1 MTTLYKDNVSDK
13 RVSSSFS
20 NLINSLSISSAAK
33 RIVTDISVLFL
44 LLLGIIFL
52 ISLWTY
58 NPSDQKE
65 FEAVST
71 VNFSNSIGLIGAYLS
86 FFSYRLLGITAWLI
100 LIPCFWIPI
109 KYLFSERTEKTEF
122 NLKKIIFFSTGFL
135 LTSFSLSTL
144 ISIHLNPYN
153 NFYPESSS
161 GFIGLSI
168 KNFLIPYLA
177 TIGSTIVTIFLFLV
191 SFTLTVNLSWKNL
204 ISNFQD
210 ALVNLSYQLSKGL
223 KDGFAFFKNKNKE
236 RLEKKN
242 RQSFLDEHKKKMNE
256 MPKTE
261 VKEVVKEVPQ
271 GKKVHLEKQKELFE
285 KSLPGE
291 MPKISLLQEKITES
305 KEFTSQ
311 QAYELDILK
320 NALITKLAEFKIT
333 GPENEYAVVKETM
346 RGPVVTRFEVELPK
360 GIKVSQVS
368 SLNKDLARSLGV
380 GSLRI
385 VEVIQ
390 GRETIGIEIP
400 NADREDV
407 LLGEVIASKVFE
419 ESKSPITLA
428 YGKDIEGKPIL
439 EDLASLPHLLIAGTT
454 GSGKSVALNSMLM
467 SILYKATPQDVKLVL
482 IDPKMLELSVYEDLP
497 HLLTPVITDMSEAAH
512 GLRWCVNEME
522 RRYKLMAALSVRNL
536 NGFNTK
542 VSQAAK
548 NGTPLKDPLWKPK
561 EGEEVI
567 ESEIPLLSE
576 LPLIVIAVDELADLM
591 MVVGKKVEHLIAR
604 LAQKARAA
612 GIHMLLATQRPSVD
626 VITGLIK
633 ANISARMAFNV
644 ASSMDSRVVLD
655 QVGAEQLLGK
665 GDMLYVGSGTSI
677 PLRVHGAYVG
687 EEEILRVVEDWKNKE
702 DVNYLEEVTKAPET
716 VDVNSGGEG
725 DSEKD
730 EFYDQAVAFV
740 LETRRAS
747 ISAVQRKFRIGYN
760 RAARLIEAM
769 EDAGLVSE
777 MNSNGNREVLAPNA
791 NAE

>member
-1 MTTLYKDNVSDK
+1 M
-13 RVSSSFS
+13 
-20 NLINSLSISSAAK
+20 
-33 RIVTDISVLFL
+33 
-44 LLLGIIFL
+44 
-52 ISLWTY
+52 WTF
-58 NPSDQKE
+58 NPLDQKE
-65 FEAVST
+65 FGLISNK
-71 VNFSNSIGLIGAYLS
+71 NFTNSIGMIGAYLS
-86 FFSYRLLGITAWLI
+86 FLSYWLLGISAWLV
-100 LIPCFWIPI
+100 LLPTFWIPI
-109 KYLFSERTEKTEF
+109 KYLFNERNEERNF
-122 NLKKIIFFSTGFL
+122 NLKKLFFFLFGFIF
-135 LTSFSLSTL
+135 TSFSLATI
-144 ISIHLNPYN
+144 ISIHLDPFND
-153 NFYPESSS
+153 FYPESSA
-161 GFIGLSI
+161 GYIGLSI

-177 TIGSTIVTIFLFLV
+177 TIGTTIVAVFFLLI

-204 ISNFQD
+204 ISNLQD
-210 ALVNLSYQLSKGL
+210 LLINFSYQFSKIF
-223 KDGFAFFKNKNKE
+223 KSGFTFFQNKNKE

-256 MPKTE
+256 MPKPT
-261 VKEVVKEVPQ
+261 VKEVSKEVPQ
-271 GKKVHLEKQKELFE
+271 GKKVHEEKQKELFE

-291 MPKISLLQEKITES
+291 MPKISLLQEKTSES
-305 KEFTSQ
+305 KEFSSQ

-333 GPENEYAVVKETM
+333 GPENEYAIVKETM

-407 LLGEVIASKVFE
+407 LLSEVIASEVFE

-542 VSQAAK
+542 VSQALK
-548 NGTPLKDPLWKPK
+548 SGNPLKDPLWKPK
-561 EGEEVI
+561 EGEEIV
-567 ESEIPLLSE
+567 ESEIPL
-576 LPLIVIAVDELADLM
+576 
-591 MVVGKKVEHLIAR
+591 
-604 LAQKARAA
+604 
-612 GIHMLLATQRPSVD
+612 
-626 VITGLIK
+626 
-633 ANISARMAFNV
+633 
-644 ASSMDSRVVLD
+644 
-655 QVGAEQLLGK
+655 
-665 GDMLYVGSGTSI
+665 
-677 PLRVHGAYVG
+677 
-687 EEEILRVVEDWKNKE
+687 W
-702 DVNYLEEVTKAPET
+702 
-716 VDVNSGGEG
+716 NSPH
-725 DSEKD
+725 
-730 EFYDQAVAFV
+730 V
-740 LETRRAS
+740 
-747 ISAVQRKFRIGYN
+747 
-760 RAARLIEAM
+760 
-769 EDAGLVSE
+769 
-777 MNSNGNREVLAPNA
+777 
-791 NAE
+791 

>member
-1 MTTLYKDNVSDK
+1 M
-13 RVSSSFS
+13 
-20 NLINSLSISSAAK
+20 SISSAAK

-58 NPSDQKE
+58 NPSDQKQ
-65 FEAVST
+65 FEAVSSD
-71 VNFSNSIGLIGAYLS
+71 NFSNSIGLIGAYLS
-86 FFSYRLLGITAWLI
+86 FISYWLLGITAWLI

-109 KYLFSERTEKTEF
+109 KYLFSERTEKTGF
-122 NLKKIIFFSTGFL
+122 KLK
-135 LTSFSLSTL
+135 
-144 ISIHLNPYN
+144 
-153 NFYPESSS
+153 
-161 GFIGLSI
+161 
-168 KNFLIPYLA
+168 
-177 TIGSTIVTIFLFLV
+177 VTTFLFLV
-191 SFTLTVNLSWKNL
+191 SFTLTVDLSWKNL

-210 ALVNLSYQLSKGL
+210 ALVNLSYKFSKVL
-223 KDGFAFFKNKNKE
+223 KDGFTFFKNKNKE

-242 RQSFLDEHKKKMNE
+242 RQSFLDEHKKKMDD
-256 MPKTE
+256 MPKTQ

-677 PLRVHGAYVG
+677 PLRVHGAFVG

-702 DVNYLEEVTKAPET
+702 DVNYLEEVTKAPEA

>member
-1 MTTLYKDNVSDK
+1 M
-13 RVSSSFS
+13 
-20 NLINSLSISSAAK
+20 SISSAAK
-33 RIVTDISVLFL
+33 RIVADISVLFL
-44 LLLGIIFL
+44 LLVGIIFL

-65 FEAVST
+65 FDTVSSG
-71 VNFSNSIGLIGAYLS
+71 NFTNSIGLIGAYLS
-86 FFSYRLLGITAWLI
+86 FFSYWLLGITAWLI

-109 KYLFSERTEKTEF
+109 KYLFSERTEKTDF
-122 NLKKIIFFSTGFL
+122 KFKKVIFFSIGFIFS
-135 LTSFSLSTL
+135 SFSLSTL

-177 TIGSTIVTIFLFLV
+177 TIGSTIVTIFLFLI
-191 SFTLTVNLSWKNL
+191 SFTLAVNLSWKNL

-210 ALVNLSYQLSKGL
+210 ASVNLSHQFSKIL
-223 KDGFAFFKNKNKE
+223 KDGFTFFKNKNKE
-236 RLEKKN
+236 RLDKKN

-261 VKEVVKEVPQ
+261 VKKVVKDVPQ

-285 KSLPGE
+285 QSLPGE
-291 MPKISLLQEKITES
+291 MPKISLLQEKISES

-548 NGTPLKDPLWKPK
+548 KGSPLKDPLWKPK

-702 DVNYLEEVTKAPET
+702 DVNYLEEVTKAPEA

-777 MNSNGNREVLAPNA
+777 MNSNGNREVLSPNA

>member
-1 MTTLYKDNVSDK
+1 M
-13 RVSSSFS
+13 
-20 NLINSLSISSAAK
+20 SISSAAK
-33 RIVTDISVLFL
+33 RIVADISVLFL
-44 LLLGIIFL
+44 LLVGIIFL

-65 FEAVST
+65 FDTVSSG
-71 VNFSNSIGLIGAYLS
+71 NFTNSIGLIGAYLS
-86 FFSYRLLGITAWLI
+86 FFSYWLLGITAWLI

-109 KYLFSERTEKTEF
+109 KYLFSERTEKTDF
-122 NLKKIIFFSTGFL
+122 KFKKVIFFSIGFIFS
-135 LTSFSLSTL
+135 SFSLSTL

-177 TIGSTIVTIFLFLV
+177 TIGSTIVTIFLFLI
-191 SFTLTVNLSWKNL
+191 SFTLAVNLSWKNL

-210 ALVNLSYQLSKGL
+210 ASVNLSYQFSKIL
-223 KDGFAFFKNKNKE
+223 KDGFTFFKNKNKE
-236 RLEKKN
+236 RLDKKN

-261 VKEVVKEVPQ
+261 VKKVVKDVPQ

-285 KSLPGE
+285 QSLPGE
-291 MPKISLLQEKITES
+291 MPKISLLQEKISES

-677 PLRVHGAYVG
+677 PLRVHGAFVG

-702 DVNYLEEVTKAPET
+702 DVNYLEEVTKAPEA

-777 MNSNGNREVLAPNA
+777 MNSNGNREVLSPNA

>member
-1 MTTLYKDNVSDK
+1 M
-13 RVSSSFS
+13 
-20 NLINSLSISSAAK
+20 SISSSAK
-33 RIVTDISVLFL
+33 RIAADISVLFL
-44 LLLGIIFL
+44 LLIGIIFL
-52 ISLWTY
+52 ISLWTF

-65 FEAVST
+65 FDIVSSG
-71 VNFSNSIGLIGAYLS
+71 NFTNSIGLIGAYLS
-86 FFSYRLLGITAWLI
+86 FISYSLLGITSWLI
-100 LIPCFWIPI
+100 LIPCFWIPL
-109 KYLFSERTEKTEF
+109 KYLFSERTEIKNF
-122 NLKKIIFFSTGFL
+122 NLKNILIFSTGFI
-135 LTSFSLSTL
+135 LTSFSLATL
-144 ISIHLNPYN
+144 ISIHLNPYDG
-153 NFYPESSS
+153 FYPESSS

-168 KNFLIPYLA
+168 KNFLIPYLS
-177 TIGSTIVTIFLFLV
+177 TIGSTIVAIFFLLV
-191 SFTLTVNLSWKNL
+191 SFTLAVNLSWKNL
-204 ISNFQD
+204 ISNLQD
-210 ALVNLSYQLSKGL
+210 AFVNLSYFLSKFL
-223 KDGFAFFKNKNKE
+223 KNGFNFFKNKNKE

-271 GKKVHLEKQKELFE
+271 GKKVHLEKQKELFD

-291 MPKISLLQEKITES
+291 MPKISLLQEKISES

-536 NGFNTK
+536 NGFNAK

-548 NGTPLKDPLWKPK
+548 SGNPLKDPLWKPK

-567 ESEIPLLSE
+567 ESEIPFLSE

-702 DVNYLEEVTKAPET
+702 DVNYLEEVTKAPEAL
-716 VDVNSGGEG
+716 DINSGGEG

>member
-1 MTTLYKDNVSDK
+1 MPEK
-13 RVSSSFS
+13 RVSSSIS
-20 NLINSLSISSAAK
+20 NLINSLSVSAAAK
-33 RIVTDISVLFL
+33 RILADIFVLFL
-44 LLLGIIFL
+44 LLIGIITL
-52 ISLWTY
+52 ISFWTY
-58 NPSDQKE
+58 NPLDQNN
-65 FEAVST
+65 FEISSEVSFT
-71 VNFSNSIGLIGAYLS
+71 NSIGLIGAYLS
-86 FFSYRLLGITAWLI
+86 FLGFWLLGVTAWLI
-100 LIPCFWIPI
+100 LIPSFWIPI
-109 KYLFSERTEKTEF
+109 RYLFSERTEETRL
-122 NLKKIIFFSTGFL
+122 NLKKYIFSSLGFL
-135 LTSFSLSTL
+135 LSSFSIATL
-144 ISIHLNPYN
+144 VSIHISPYD
-153 NFYPESSS
+153 NFYPQSSA
-161 GFIGLSI
+161 GFIGLSL

-177 TIGSTIVTIFLFLV
+177 TIGSTIVTVFFLLI
-191 SFTLTVNLSWKNL
+191 SFTLTLNISWRNLVSNLQDLLINLS
-204 ISNFQD
+204 F
-210 ALVNLSYQLSKGL
+210 YFSKIF
-223 KDGFAFFKNKNKE
+223 KDGFSYFKNKNRK

-242 RQSFLDEHKKKMNE
+242 RQSFLNEHKKKMEE
-256 MPKTE
+256 MPKTS
-261 VKEVVKEVPQ
+261 VKEVTKEVPQ

-285 KSLPGE
+285 KSIPGE
-291 MPKISLLQEKITES
+291 MPKISLLQEKTSDS
-305 KEFTSQ
+305 KEFSSQ

-467 SILYKATPQDVKLVL
+467 SILYKATPTEVKLVL

-542 VSQAAK
+542 VSQAVK
-548 NGTPLKDPLWKPK
+548 SGNPLKDPLWKPK
-561 EGEEVI
+561 EGEEI
-567 ESEIPLLSE
+567 AESDIPLLSE

-716 VDVNSGGEG
+716 TETNSSGEG

-730 EFYDQAVAFV
+730 EFYDQAVSFV

>member
-1 MTTLYKDNVSDK
+1 MSEK
-13 RVSSSFS
+13 RVSSRLSK
-20 NLINSLSISSAAK
+20 LINYLSISSAAK
-33 RIVTDISVLFL
+33 RIVSDISVLFL
-44 LLLGIIFL
+44 LLVGIIFL

-58 NPSDQKE
+58 DPLDQKE
-65 FEAVST
+65 FITSSSSS
-71 VNFSNSIGLIGAYLS
+71 FSNSIGLIGAYLS
-86 FFSYRLLGITAWLI
+86 YGSYWILGITAWFL
-100 LIPCFWIPI
+100 LIPAFWIPI
-109 KYLFSERTEKTEF
+109 KYLFSEKSDERQFGLRK
-122 NLKKIIFFSTGFL
+122 IFFFL
-135 LTSFSLSTL
+135 LGLLFTLISLSVL
-144 ISIHLNPYN
+144 ISIHIDPYD
-153 NFYPESSS
+153 NFYPESSA
-161 GFIGLSI
+161 GFIGLTL
-168 KNFLIPYLA
+168 KNYLLPYLSI
-177 TIGSTIVTIFLFLV
+177 IGSTIVAFFFLLI
-191 SFTLTVNLSWKNL
+191 SFTLTANLSWKNL
-204 ISNFQD
+204 ISGIQD
-210 ALVNLSYQLSKGL
+210 KLINSSYFLSKAF
-223 KDGFAFFKNKNKE
+223 KDGLTFFKNKNKE
-236 RLEKKN
+236 RLEKRN
-242 RQSFLDEHKKKMNE
+242 RQSFLDEHKKKMDE
-256 MPKTE
+256 MPKTI
-261 VKEVVKEVPQ
+261 VKEVSKEVQQ
-271 GKKVHLEKQKELFE
+271 GKKVHIEKQKELFE

-291 MPKISLLQEKITES
+291 MPKISLLKEKNSDS

-407 LLGEVIASKVFE
+407 LLSEVIASKVFE

-467 SILYKATPQDVKLVL
+467 SILYKATPQEVKLVL

-542 VSQAAK
+542 VSQAIK
-548 NGTPLKDPLWKPK
+548 GGKPLKDPLWKPK
-561 EGEEVI
+561 EGEEII

-677 PLRVHGAYVG
+677 PLRVHGAFVG
-687 EEEILRVVEDWKNKE
+687 EEEILRVVKDWKNKE
-702 DVNYLEEVTKAPET
+702 DVDYLDEVTKAPESA
-716 VDVNSGGEG
+716 DVNVDSGG

-740 LETRRAS
+740 LESRRAS

>member
-1 MTTLYKDNVSDK
+1 M
-13 RVSSSFS
+13 
-20 NLINSLSISSAAK
+20 SISSSAK
-33 RIVTDISVLFL
+33 RIAADISVLFL
-44 LLLGIIFL
+44 LLIGIIFL
-52 ISLWTY
+52 ISLWTF

-65 FEAVST
+65 FDIVSSG
-71 VNFSNSIGLIGAYLS
+71 NFTNSIGLIGAYLS
-86 FFSYRLLGITAWLI
+86 FISYSLLGITSWLI
-100 LIPCFWIPI
+100 LIPCFWIPL
-109 KYLFSERTEKTEF
+109 KYLFSERTEIKNF
-122 NLKKIIFFSTGFL
+122 NLKNILIFSTGFI
-135 LTSFSLSTL
+135 LTSFSLATL
-144 ISIHLNPYN
+144 ISIHLNPYDA
-153 NFYPESSS
+153 FYPESSS

-168 KNFLIPYLA
+168 KNFLIPYLS
-177 TIGSTIVTIFLFLV
+177 TIGSTIVAIFFLLV
-191 SFTLTVNLSWKNL
+191 SFTLAVNLSWKNL
-204 ISNFQD
+204 ISNLQD
-210 ALVNLSYQLSKGL
+210 AFVNLSYFLSKLL
-223 KDGFAFFKNKNKE
+223 KNGFNFFKNKNKE

-271 GKKVHLEKQKELFE
+271 GKKVHLEKQKELFD

-291 MPKISLLQEKITES
+291 MPKISLLQEKISES

-536 NGFNTK
+536 NGFNAK

-548 NGTPLKDPLWKPK
+548 SGNPLKDPLWKPK

-567 ESEIPLLSE
+567 ESEIPFLSE

-702 DVNYLEEVTKAPET
+702 DVNYLEEVTKAPEAL
-716 VDVNSGGEG
+716 DINSGGEG

>member
-1 MTTLYKDNVSDK
+1 MSEK
-13 RVSSSFS
+13 RVSSRLSK
-20 NLINSLSISSAAK
+20 LINYLSISSAAK
-33 RIVTDISVLFL
+33 RIVSDISALFL
-44 LLLGIIFL
+44 LLIGIIFL

-58 NPSDQKE
+58 DPMDLKQFITS
-65 FEAVST
+65 SSSS
-71 VNFSNSIGLIGAYLS
+71 FSNSIGLIGAYLS
-86 FFSYRLLGITAWLI
+86 YGSYWILGITAWFL
-100 LIPCFWIPI
+100 LIPTFWIPM
-109 KYLFSERTEKTEF
+109 KYLFTEKSDEKQF
-122 NLKKIIFFSTGFL
+122 GLRKIFFFL
-135 LTSFSLSTL
+135 FGLLFTLISLSVL
-144 ISIHLNPYN
+144 ISIHIDPYD
-153 NFYPESSS
+153 NFYPESSA
-161 GFIGLSI
+161 GFIGLTLKSYS
-168 KNFLIPYLA
+168 LPYLSI
-177 TIGSTIVTIFLFLV
+177 IGSTIVAIFFLLI
-191 SFTLTVNLSWKNL
+191 SFTLTANLSWKNL
-204 ISNFQD
+204 ISGIQD
-210 ALVNLSYQLSKGL
+210 KLINSSYFLSKVF
-223 KDGFAFFKNKNKE
+223 KDGLTFFKNKNKE
-236 RLEKKN
+236 RLEKRN

-256 MPKTE
+256 MPKTI
-261 VKEVVKEVPQ
+261 VKEVSKEVQQ
-271 GKKVHLEKQKELFE
+271 GKKVHIEKQKELFE

-291 MPKISLLQEKITES
+291 MPKISLLKEKNSDS

-320 NALITKLAEFKIT
+320 NALITKLAEVKIT

-407 LLGEVIASKVFE
+407 LLSEVIASKVFE

-467 SILYKATPQDVKLVL
+467 SILYKATPQEVKLVL

-542 VSQAAK
+542 VSQAIK
-548 NGTPLKDPLWKPK
+548 SGKPLKDPLWKPK
-561 EGEEVI
+561 EGEEII

-677 PLRVHGAYVG
+677 PLRVHGAFVG
-687 EEEILRVVEDWKNKE
+687 EEEILRVVKDWKNKE
-702 DVNYLEEVTKAPET
+702 DVDYLDEVTKAPESAEVN
-716 VDVNSGGEG
+716 VDSGG

-740 LETRRAS
+740 LESRRAS

>member
-1 MTTLYKDNVSDK
+1 MPEK
-13 RVSSSFS
+13 RVSSSIS
-20 NLINSLSISSAAK
+20 NLINSLSVSAAAK
-33 RIVTDISVLFL
+33 RILADIFVLFL
-44 LLLGIIFL
+44 LLIGIITL
-52 ISLWTY
+52 ISFWTY
-58 NPSDQKE
+58 NPLDQNN
-65 FEAVST
+65 FEISSEESFT
-71 VNFSNSIGLIGAYLS
+71 NSIGLIGAYLS
-86 FFSYRLLGITAWLI
+86 FLGFWLLGVTAWLI
-100 LIPCFWIPI
+100 LIPSFWIPI
-109 KYLFSERTEKTEF
+109 RYLFSERTVETRL
-122 NLKKIIFFSTGFL
+122 NLKKYIFSSLGFL
-135 LTSFSLSTL
+135 FSSFSIATL
-144 ISIHLNPYN
+144 VSIHISPYD
-153 NFYPESSS
+153 NFYPQSSA
-161 GFIGLSI
+161 GFIGLSL

-177 TIGSTIVTIFLFLV
+177 TIGSTIVTVFFLLI
-191 SFTLTVNLSWKNL
+191 SFTLTLNISWRNLVSNLQDLLINLS
-204 ISNFQD
+204 F
-210 ALVNLSYQLSKGL
+210 YFSKIF
-223 KDGFAFFKNKNKE
+223 KDGFSYFKNKNRK

-242 RQSFLDEHKKKMNE
+242 RQSFLNEHKKKMEE
-256 MPKTE
+256 MPKTS
-261 VKEVVKEVPQ
+261 VKEVTKEVPQ

-285 KSLPGE
+285 KSIPGE
-291 MPKISLLQEKITES
+291 MPKISLLQEKTSDS
-305 KEFTSQ
+305 KEFSSQ

-467 SILYKATPQDVKLVL
+467 SILYKATPTEVKLVL

-542 VSQAAK
+542 VSQAVK
-548 NGTPLKDPLWKPK
+548 SGNPLKDPLWKPK
-561 EGEEVI
+561 EGEEIV
-567 ESEIPLLSE
+567 ESDIPLLSE

-716 VDVNSGGEG
+716 TETNSSGEG

-730 EFYDQAVAFV
+730 EFYDQAVSFV

>member
-1 MTTLYKDNVSDK
+1 M
-13 RVSSSFS
+13 
-20 NLINSLSISSAAK
+20 SISSAAK
-33 RIVTDISVLFL
+33 RIVADISVLFL
-44 LLLGIIFL
+44 LLVGIIFL

-65 FEAVST
+65 FDTVSSG
-71 VNFSNSIGLIGAYLS
+71 NFTNSIGLIGAYLS
-86 FFSYRLLGITAWLI
+86 FFSYWLLGITAWLI

-109 KYLFSERTEKTEF
+109 KYLFSERTEKTDF
-122 NLKKIIFFSTGFL
+122 KFKKVIFFSIGFIFS
-135 LTSFSLSTL
+135 SFSLSTL

-177 TIGSTIVTIFLFLV
+177 TIGSTIVTIFLFLI
-191 SFTLTVNLSWKNL
+191 SFTLAVNLSWKNL

-210 ALVNLSYQLSKGL
+210 ASVNLSYQFSKIL
-223 KDGFAFFKNKNKE
+223 KDGFTFFKNKNKE
-236 RLEKKN
+236 RLDKKN

-261 VKEVVKEVPQ
+261 VKKVVKDVPQ

-285 KSLPGE
+285 QSLPGE
-291 MPKISLLQEKITES
+291 MPKISLLQEKISES

-548 NGTPLKDPLWKPK
+548 KGSPLKDPLWKPK

-702 DVNYLEEVTKAPET
+702 DVNYLEEVTKAPEA

-777 MNSNGNREVLAPNA
+777 MNSNGNREVLSPNA

>member
-1 MTTLYKDNVSDK
+1 MPEK
-13 RVSSSFS
+13 RVSSSIS
-20 NLINSLSISSAAK
+20 NLINSLSVSAAAK
-33 RIVTDISVLFL
+33 RILADIFVLFL
-44 LLLGIIFL
+44 LLIGIITL
-52 ISLWTY
+52 ISFWTY
-58 NPSDQKE
+58 NPLDQNN
-65 FEAVST
+65 FEISSEVSFT
-71 VNFSNSIGLIGAYLS
+71 NSIGLIGAYLS
-86 FFSYRLLGITAWLI
+86 FLGFWLLGVTAWLI
-100 LIPCFWIPI
+100 LIPSFWIPI
-109 KYLFSERTEKTEF
+109 RYLFSERTDETRL
-122 NLKKIIFFSTGFL
+122 NLKKYIFSSLGFL
-135 LTSFSLSTL
+135 FSSFSIATL
-144 ISIHLNPYN
+144 VSIHISPYD
-153 NFYPESSS
+153 NFYPQSSA
-161 GFIGLSI
+161 GFIGLSL

-177 TIGSTIVTIFLFLV
+177 TIGSTIVTVFFLLI
-191 SFTLTVNLSWKNL
+191 SFTLTLNISWRNLVSNLQDLLINLS
-204 ISNFQD
+204 F
-210 ALVNLSYQLSKGL
+210 YFSKIF
-223 KDGFAFFKNKNKE
+223 KDGFSYFKNKNRK

-242 RQSFLDEHKKKMNE
+242 RQSFLNEHKKKMEE
-256 MPKTE
+256 MPKTS
-261 VKEVVKEVPQ
+261 VKEVTKEVPQ

-285 KSLPGE
+285 KSIPGE
-291 MPKISLLQEKITES
+291 MPKISLLQEKTSDS
-305 KEFTSQ
+305 KEFSSQ

-467 SILYKATPQDVKLVL
+467 SILYKATPTEVKLVL

-542 VSQAAK
+542 VSQAVK
-548 NGTPLKDPLWKPK
+548 SGNPLKDPLWKPK
-561 EGEEVI
+561 EGEEIV
-567 ESEIPLLSE
+567 ESDIPLLSE

-716 VDVNSGGEG
+716 TETNSSGEG

-730 EFYDQAVAFV
+730 EFYDQAVSFV

>member
-1 MTTLYKDNVSDK
+1 M
-13 RVSSSFS
+13 
-20 NLINSLSISSAAK
+20 
-33 RIVTDISVLFL
+33 
-44 LLLGIIFL
+44 
-52 ISLWTY
+52 WTY
-58 NPSDQKE
+58 SPSDHKE
-65 FEAVST
+65 FDTDSSG
-71 VNFSNSIGLIGAYLS
+71 NFTNSIGLIGAYLS
-86 FFSYRLLGITAWLI
+86 FISYWLLGITAWLI
-100 LIPCFWIPI
+100 LIPCFWMPI
-109 KYLFSERTEKTEF
+109 KYLFNEKTEKTGF
-122 NLKKIIFFSTGFL
+122 KLKKIIFFLIGFT

-144 ISIHLNPYN
+144 ISIHLDPYN

-177 TIGSTIVTIFLFLV
+177 TIGSTVVTIFLLLV

-210 ALVNLSYQLSKGL
+210 ALVNLSYQLSKVL

-236 RLEKKN
+236 RLDKKN

-291 MPKISLLQEKITES
+291 MPKISLLQEKISES

-439 EDLASLPHLLIAGTT
+439 EDLGSLPHLLIAGTT

-702 DVNYLEEVTKAPET
+702 DVNYLEEVTKAPEA
-716 VDVNSGGEG
+716 VDVNTGGEG

>member
-1 MTTLYKDNVSDK
+1 M
-13 RVSSSFS
+13 
-20 NLINSLSISSAAK
+20 SISSAAK

-58 NPSDQKE
+58 NPADQKE
-65 FEAVST
+65 FEAVSSD
-71 VNFSNSIGLIGAYLS
+71 NFSNSIGLIGAYLS
-86 FFSYRLLGITAWLI
+86 FISYWLLGITAWLI

-109 KYLFSERTEKTEF
+109 KYLFSERTEKTGF
-122 NLKKIIFFSTGFL
+122 KLKKIIFFLIGFA

-210 ALVNLSYQLSKGL
+210 TLVNLSYKFSKVL
-223 KDGFAFFKNKNKE
+223 KDGFTFFKNKNKE

-242 RQSFLDEHKKKMNE
+242 RQSFLDEHKKKMND
-256 MPKTE
+256 MPKTQ

-677 PLRVHGAYVG
+677 PLRVHGAFVG

-702 DVNYLEEVTKAPET
+702 DVNYLEEVTKAPEA

>member
-1 MTTLYKDNVSDK
+1 M
-13 RVSSSFS
+13 
-20 NLINSLSISSAAK
+20 SISSAAK
-33 RIVTDISVLFL
+33 RIVADISVLFL
-44 LLLGIIFL
+44 LLVGIIFL

-65 FEAVST
+65 FDTVSSG
-71 VNFSNSIGLIGAYLS
+71 NFTNSIGLIGAYLS
-86 FFSYRLLGITAWLI
+86 FFSYWLLGITAWLI

-109 KYLFSERTEKTEF
+109 KYLFSERTEKTDF
-122 NLKKIIFFSTGFL
+122 KFKKVIFFSIGFIFS
-135 LTSFSLSTL
+135 SFSLSTL

-177 TIGSTIVTIFLFLV
+177 TIGSTIVTIFLFLI
-191 SFTLTVNLSWKNL
+191 SFTLAVNLSWKNL

-210 ALVNLSYQLSKGL
+210 ASVNLSYQFSKIL
-223 KDGFAFFKNKNKE
+223 KDGFTFFKNKNKE
-236 RLEKKN
+236 RLDKKN

-261 VKEVVKEVPQ
+261 VKKVVKDVPQ

-285 KSLPGE
+285 QSLPGE
-291 MPKISLLQEKITES
+291 MPKISLLQEKISES

-548 NGTPLKDPLWKPK
+548 KGSPLKDPLWKPK

-677 PLRVHGAYVG
+677 PLRVHGAFVG

-702 DVNYLEEVTKAPET
+702 DVNYLEEVTKAPEA

-777 MNSNGNREVLAPNA
+777 MNSNGNREVLSPNA

>member
-1 MTTLYKDNVSDK
+1 M
-13 RVSSSFS
+13 
-20 NLINSLSISSAAK
+20 SISSAAK

-44 LLLGIIFL
+44 LLVGIIFL

-65 FEAVST
+65 FEVSSG
-71 VNFSNSIGLIGAYLS
+71 NFTNSIGLIGAYLS
-86 FFSYRLLGITAWLI
+86 FFSYWLLGITAWLI

-109 KYLFSERTEKTEF
+109 KYLFSERTEKTDF
-122 NLKKIIFFSTGFL
+122 NLKKIIFFSIGFV

-153 NFYPESSS
+153 NFYPQSSS

-177 TIGSTIVTIFLFLV
+177 IIGSTIVTIFLFLI
-191 SFTLTVNLSWKNL
+191 SFTLAVNLSWKIL

-210 ALVNLSYQLSKGL
+210 ASVNFSFQLSKVL
-223 KDGFAFFKNKNKE
+223 KDGFTFFKNKNKE
-236 RLEKKN
+236 RLDKKN

-256 MPKTE
+256 MPKTA
-261 VKEVVKEVPQ
+261 VKEVVKDVPQ

-333 GPENEYAVVKETM
+333 GPENEYAIVKETM

-407 LLGEVIASKVFE
+407 LLSEVIASKVFE

-467 SILYKATPQDVKLVL
+467 SILYKATPQDVRLVL

-536 NGFNTK
+536 NGFNSK

-548 NGTPLKDPLWKPK
+548 NGSPLKDPLWKPK
-561 EGEEVI
+561 EGEKVI

-702 DVNYLEEVTKAPET
+702 DVNYLEEVTKAPEA

-730 EFYDQAVAFV
+730 EFYDQAVTFV

-777 MNSNGNREVLAPNA
+777 MNSNGNREVLVPNA

>member
-1 MTTLYKDNVSDK
+1 M
-13 RVSSSFS
+13 
-20 NLINSLSISSAAK
+20 
-33 RIVTDISVLFL
+33 
-44 LLLGIIFL
+44 
-52 ISLWTY
+52 WTY

-65 FEAVST
+65 FDTVSSG
-71 VNFSNSIGLIGAYLS
+71 NFSNSIGLIGAYLS
-86 FFSYRLLGITAWLI
+86 FISYWLLGITAWLI

-122 NLKKIIFFSTGFL
+122 KLKKIIFFSIGFI

-210 ALVNLSYQLSKGL
+210 ALVNLSYQFSKVL
-223 KDGFAFFKNKNKE
+223 KDGFTFFKNKNKE
-236 RLEKKN
+236 RLDKKN

-291 MPKISLLQEKITES
+291 MPKISLLQEKISES

-702 DVNYLEEVTKAPET
+702 DVNYLEEVTKAPEA

>member
-1 MTTLYKDNVSDK
+1 MV
-13 RVSSSFS
+13 
-20 NLINSLSISSAAK
+20 
-33 RIVTDISVLFL
+33 
-44 LLLGIIFL
+44 GIIFL

-109 KYLFSERTEKTEF
+109 KYLFSERTEKTGF
-122 NLKKIIFFSTGFL
+122 KLKKIIFFSTGFI

>member
-1 MTTLYKDNVSDK
+1 M
-13 RVSSSFS
+13 
-20 NLINSLSISSAAK
+20 SISSAAK

-44 LLLGIIFL
+44 LLIGIIFL

-65 FEAVST
+65 FEAVSSD
-71 VNFSNSIGLIGAYLS
+71 NFSNSIGLIGAYLS
-86 FFSYRLLGITAWLI
+86 FISYWLLGITAWLI

-109 KYLFSERTEKTEF
+109 KYLFSERTEKTGF
-122 NLKKIIFFSTGFL
+122 KLKKIIFFLIGFAL
-135 LTSFSLSTL
+135 ISFSLSTL

-177 TIGSTIVTIFLFLV
+177 TIGSTIVTTFLFLV
-191 SFTLTVNLSWKNL
+191 SFTLTVDLSWKNL

-210 ALVNLSYQLSKGL
+210 ASVNLSYKFSKVL
-223 KDGFAFFKNKNKE
+223 KDGFTFFKNKNKE

-242 RQSFLDEHKKKMNE
+242 RQSFLDEHKKKMND
-256 MPKTE
+256 MPKTQ

-542 VSQAAK
+542 VSQSAK

-677 PLRVHGAYVG
+677 PLRVHGAFVG

-702 DVNYLEEVTKAPET
+702 DVNYLEEVTKAPEA